1 MGDGDLGDTPRGGQ
15 RAASSPFLV
24 GLVSLL
30 AALVQ
35 QRYAEP
41 LHALRAEK
49 RRLLRGAAFAACAA
63 FFSVMGMVAL
73 SFGVI
78 ALFWDRDRLVAVGG
92 VIGFYWLLAAIFFWR
107 WRVMVKQGS
116 QLFDRR

>member
-1 MGDGDLGDTPRGGQ
+1 MGDGDLGDIPPGEH
-15 RAASSPFLV
+15 RAASSPFFV
-24 GLVSLL
+24 GLLSLL
-30 AALVQ
+30 AALVH

-49 RRLLRGAAFAACAA
+49 RRLLRAAAFAACAA
-63 FFSVMGMVAL
+63 FFSVMGIVAL

-78 ALFWDRDRLVAVGG
+78 ALFWNRDRLMAVGG

-107 WRVMVKQGS
+107 WRVVVKRGS
-116 QLFDRR
+116 RLFDRR